1 MTSSKSHTIPE
12 MKALQGE
19 YCSAL
24 LNCRLKET
32 FINLFCLSIPN
43 NFSILFLLSLW
54 IAVNSVPFPSSH
66 DRDSR
71 SPLFFTNIV
80 FMKPMLFFVK
90 TVGSGYKIKCLNQI
104 HTIYS

>member
-1 MTSSKSHTIPE
+1 

-24 LNCRLKET
+24 LHCRLNET

-54 IAVNSVPFPSSH
+54 IAVNSVPYPSSH

-80 FMKPMLFFVK
+80 FMKPMVFFVK
-90 TVGSGYKIKCLNQI
+90 YLGSESTIKCLNQN